1 MTHSTSHHSAI
12 LSLISGYK
20 QFKKKYFERGNTF
33 GKLVKEGQQPKVLVI
48 ACCDSRV
55 DPVLLTNSGPGE
67 LFVVRNIANLVPHYE
82 KDSHHLSISSA
93 LEYGVLTL
101 NISDIIVLG
110 HSHCGGI
117 RALMQDNN
125 GSSSSF
131 IKTWLDSAKTT
142 KRHVL
147 NKYSHCSFDE
157 QVRILEKESL
167 LTSIENLKT
176 FPFIHKCLVENKL
189 SLHAWYFN
197 LETGDIESY
206 HPSTKHFIKLV

>member
-1 MTHSTSHHSAI
+1 MTHSTI

-20 QFKKKYFERGNTF
+20 QFKKKYFERENTF
-33 GKLVKEGQQPKVLVI
+33 KKLVKEGQKPKVLVI

-55 DPVLLTNSGPGE
+55 DPALLTNSEPGE

-101 NISDIIVLG
+101 NVSDIIVLG

-117 RALMQDNN
+117 RALMQDND
-125 GSSSSF
+125 GRSSSF
-131 IKTWLDSAKTT
+131 IKTWLDSANTT
-142 KRHVL
+142 KQDVL
-147 NKYSHCSFDE
+147 KKYPHYSFDE
-157 QVRILEKESL
+157 QVSLLEKESL

-176 FPFIHKCLVENKL
+176 FPFIHQRLLENKL
-189 SLHAWYFN
+189 FLHAWYFN
-197 LETGDIESY
+197 LETGDLKSY
-206 HPSTKHFIKLV
+206 DASDNRFKILA